1 MKDDAYL
8 CVSSCGVPGRPGTSW
23 DALGRPN
30 TSETQWDGSPWD
42 GAGSESKFY
51 SAPSMLKFLSIL

>member
-30 TSETQWDGSPWD
+30 TSGTQWDGSPWD
-42 GAGSESKFY
+42 GAGSESFN
-51 SAPSMLKFLSIL
+51 